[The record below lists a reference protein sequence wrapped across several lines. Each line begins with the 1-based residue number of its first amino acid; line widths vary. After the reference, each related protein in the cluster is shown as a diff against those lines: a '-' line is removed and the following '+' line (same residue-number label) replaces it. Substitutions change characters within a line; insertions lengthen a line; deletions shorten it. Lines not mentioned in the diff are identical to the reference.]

1 MRDMLAEQ
9 YELVLENQMK
19 GTVDTPGMAKPGQSM
34 LDKDTREAAGR
45 GVNSPAAKSV
55 GSPEEMD
62 KKLNPGHGKIMKE
75 RDMDEMLP
83 ESSFDKLFKATLI
96 EEELGDDESP
106 LEQTGGDEF
115 NDEMGDFPPDGEGE
129 DDLGEE
135 VDVAT
140 ELRMIIDRLTEIAE
154 KLGAFD
160 EESAETDEEGFGEEG
175 MDGDFGDE
183 EPVVPEAVTY
193 GKGGG
198 GKAGGPGKGSD
209 GKLSAFPDRT
219 SQMQSKSSQKV
230 KHSAVTSK
238 QTAAGKASPGGPG
251 KGSTGKLGSFPDR
264 ASQMQSKGNQVVK
277 SEMGKAGRSVF
288 D

>member
-1 MRDMLAEQ
+1 MLAEQ

-19 GTVDTPGMAKPGQSM
+19 GTVDAPGMAKPGQSM
-34 LDKDTREAAGR
+34 LDKDTKKASGL
-45 GVNSPAAKSV
+45 GVESPAAKAV
-55 GSPEEMD
+55 GSPKEMD

-115 NDEMGDFPPDGEGE
+115 NDEMGDFPPDGEGD

-160 EESAETDEEGFGEEG
+160 EESEEEGGEGFGEDEMGGEG
-175 MDGDFGDE
+175 FGEE

-219 SQMQSKSSQKV
+219 SQMQSKGSQKV

-238 QTAAGKASPGGPG
+238 QTAAGKASAGGPG
-251 KGSTGKLGSFPDR
+251 KGSNGKLGSFPDR
-264 ASQMQSKGNQVVK
+264 TSHMQSKGSMVVK